1 MPNAT
6 VLNFGQVNLSGATDA
21 LFLKVY
27 GGEVMAAFEEAN
39 RFMDRTMVRNINS
52 GRSAAFPATWKL
64 TAAYHTA
71 GNEIL
76 GQTSATNERVIL
88 IDDLLVSSAFLARI
102 DEAKTHY
109 EVRSIYSKESGRALA
124 YAMDRNLAQV
134 LINAARSAA
143 TVTGGFGGGQ
153 LTNANFPTDGATL
166 AAGIFNGA
174 QILDEKDIPT
184 DDRYAMLRPAQ
195 YYLLVQTTNVINR
208 DWGGSGVYADG
219 KVLKVAGV
227 SIDKSNHIP
236 STNIATGPTAYQ
248 GNFTPT
254 TGIVFHKSAAGTVK
268 LLDLKVEMEYEIRRQ
283 GTLIVA
289 SYAAGHGILR
299 PESSVE
305 LRAS

>member
-6 VLNFGQVNLSGATDA
+6 VLNFGQVNLGGATDA

-39 RFMDRTMVRNINS
+39 RFLDKTMVRTISS
-52 GRSAAFPATWKL
+52 GKSAAFPATWKL
-64 TAAYHTA
+64 AASYHTA

-76 GQTSATNERVIL
+76 GQTSATNERNIV

-109 EVRSIYSKESGRALA
+109 EVRSIYSKETGRALA
-124 YAMDRNLAQV
+124 YQMDKNLAQT
-134 LINAARSAA
+134 LALAARASA

-153 LTNANFPTDGATL
+153 LTNAAYVTDGATL

-174 QILDEKDIPT
+174 QLLDEKDIPE
-184 DDRYAMLRPAQ
+184 DERYAMLRPAQ
-195 YYLLVQTTNVINR
+195 YYLLVQTPNVINR
-208 DWGGSGVYADG
+208 DWGGSGVYSEG
-219 KVLKVAGV
+219 KVMKVAGV

-236 STNIATGPTAYQ
+236 SANIATGPTAYQ
-248 GNFTPT
+248 GNFVPT
-254 TGIVFHKSAAGTVK
+254 TALVFHKSAAGTVK
-268 LLDLKVEMEYEIRRQ
+268 LLDLKVESQYEIRRQ

-289 SYAAGHGILR
+289 SYALGHGILR
-299 PESSVE
+299 PEASVE